1 MVKASE
7 HKPTEYEELYRLFC
21 KNKSGYKAMRSKML
35 QEGKTERQIDDG
47 LEVAKYAYL
56 HSMGIDIHKYLLYK
70 KATAEKYA
78 DTDNSGG
85 VSKYEK
91 KEALDKMDIDD
102 KTRRQIRQYLQEN
115 GY

>member
-70 KATAEKYA
+70 KATTEKYA

-85 VSKYEK
+85 VSKSEK
-91 KEALDKMDIDD
+91 REALNKMDIDD